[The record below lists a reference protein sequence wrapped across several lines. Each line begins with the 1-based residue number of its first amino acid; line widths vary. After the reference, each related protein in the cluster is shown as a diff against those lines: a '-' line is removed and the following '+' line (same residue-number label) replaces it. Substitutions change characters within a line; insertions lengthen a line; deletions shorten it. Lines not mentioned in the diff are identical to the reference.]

1 MNSPYLILTALAL
14 TRLGFP
20 GNATQETSPCT
31 QAIPNLQ
38 EQSTYL
44 SGHHGYGP
52 DAPDLAFDVNR
63 GAPAVDIGSLWMHLL
78 PIQESMARIFSGVQ
92 DTKGADAA
100 ADSLIQKSREIAL
113 ISHKL
118 PSLPAEEQDTLF
130 NQYSSMGTNRTSP
143 AYELE
148 GLIKANSYG
157 SSAFKKH
164 CLGTAPPPAGQTCP
178 PQGKSLCTPASARNR
193 NLFEAAIK
201 HTCSAVKA
209 SIEEGADVNAKD
221 SNGSTALMWAA
232 WKNELDTAKLL
243 IQNGADV
250 NAKDSKAVTALMYAS
265 EKNSHH
271 VAKLLIEKG
280 ADINEKNN
288 KGETAL
294 MWAAWRDSPAVT
306 TLLLEQGADVNLKDK
321 NGWTALIYA
330 TMHSSLDVVK
340 LMIEQGADVNAKNK
354 AGKSALDIAN
364 SEEIKK
370 FLREHGAK

>member
-14 TRLGFP
+14 TRLEFP
-20 GNATQETSPCT
+20 ENLTQETSPCT
-31 QAIPNLQ
+31 QATPHLQ
-38 EQSTYL
+38 EQRARL

-52 DAPDLAFDVNR
+52 DSLDFAFDVNR
-63 GAPAVDIGSLWMHLL
+63 GAPAVDIGSVLTHLL

-100 ADSLIQKSREIAL
+100 AAPLIQKSRKIVL
-113 ISHKL
+113 ISQKL

-130 NQYSSMGTNRTSP
+130 NQYASMGTNRTSP
-143 AYELE
+143 GHELE

-157 SSAFKKH
+157 SSAFKEH
-164 CLGTAPPPAGQTCP
+164 CLGTAPPPADQTCP
-178 PQGKSLCTPASARNR
+178 PQGKSPCTPASAHNR

-209 SIEEGADVNAKD
+209 IIEEGADVNAKD
-221 SNGSTALMWAA
+221 SDGSTALMWAA
-232 WKNELDTAKLL
+232 WRNELDTAKLL

-271 VAKLLIEKG
+271 VAKLLMEKG

-306 TLLLEQGADVNLKDK
+306 TLLLEQGADVNVKDK
-321 NGWTALIYA
+321 NGWAALMYA
-330 TMHSSLDVVK
+330 TTHSSLDVVK

-354 AGKSALDIAN
+354 AGKSALDVAN
-364 SEEIKK
+364 SEEMKK